1 MPSYRYDRLSAQ
13 DLTFLLAEDEHSPM
27 HVGAIAIVEAEP
39 LLNGGTSVDIVRYRR
54 SIESVLHWIPRY
66 RQKLEYV
73 PLEGWPV
80 WVDDRHFDLGYH
92 IRHIAL
98 PSPGTLEQ
106 LNELS
111 ARIMARHLDRRRPL
125 WELWVVEGLHD
136 GEQVALLNKVHHCM
150 IDGAAGADLS
160 QILLSPSARVE
171 DKEPLPYYPRPA
183 PTGLELLEES
193 VRGRLA
199 APGRLL
205 QTLGGWL
212 QPGEEALVSRA
223 ELAVRSLRDRAT
235 ALGSFGS
242 WALKPASETPI
253 NGDLTPHRRLDW
265 LTMPLDDVRE
275 VRRAL
280 GCTIND
286 VVLTIVT
293 GALRRYF
300 FRRRVDPG
308 TLDFRISAPVN
319 VRRDE
324 HANKLGNHVSSW
336 ILPLPLDLPEPFE
349 QLEAI
354 RARTTELKE
363 SKSSLAIETLM
374 AAAEYLPVRLL
385 ERGVGLANGPVNMIV
400 TNVPG
405 PQFPLYARGARLL
418 GMYPVVPLL
427 PGSGLGVALFSYEG
441 KLCWGF
447 NGDFELVP
455 DLGSF
460 VEDVAAAFEA
470 LRKATVGRY
479 LGRRTAETAEPA
491 AKPRPTEAT
500 ESEPVDAE
508 SVALVEE
515 IPEEPEAGTEIGE
528 DETASAV
535 NGFDPVATPI
545 STAVGR

>member
-39 LLNGGTSVDIVRYRR
+39 LFCGGDSVDIAGYRR

-66 RQKLEYV
+66 RQKLDYV

-111 ARIMARHLDRRRPL
+111 ARILARHLDRRRPL
-125 WELWVVEGLHD
+125 WELWVIEGLHD

-171 DKEPLPYYPRPA
+171 DADPLPYYPRPA
-183 PTGLELLEES
+183 PSGLELLEES
-193 VRGRLA
+193 LRGRLA
-199 APGRLL
+199 APRRLL
-205 QTLGGWL
+205 ETLGGWL

-223 ELAVRSLRDRAT
+223 ELAARSLRDRAM

-242 WALKPASETPI
+242 WALKPASGTPI
-253 NGDLTPHRRLDW
+253 NGELTPHRRLGW

-300 FRRRVDPG
+300 FRRRVDPA

-336 ILPLPLDLPEPFE
+336 ILPLPLDLPEPFD

-354 RARTTELKE
+354 RARTTALKE

-385 ERGVGLANGPVNMIV
+385 ERGVSLAKGPVNMIV

-418 GMYPVVPLL
+418 GMYPVVPLM

-447 NGDFELVP
+447 NADYELVP
-455 DLGSF
+455 NLPDFVADVRASFEELRAAVASGF
-460 VEDVAAAFEA
+460 VERRTTKKPDTHERGSSAPAEDPPNLHVASAARRGGSRAAPGEDASVAAG
-470 LRKATVGRY
+470 TVAPSLPG
-479 LGRRTAETAEPA
+479 
-491 AKPRPTEAT
+491 
-500 ESEPVDAE
+500 
-508 SVALVEE
+508 
-515 IPEEPEAGTEIGE
+515 
-528 DETASAV
+528 
-535 NGFDPVATPI
+535 
-545 STAVGR
+545 